1 MNEASNLRYK
11 PLLRLVSKSKYYH
24 RLIDLIAQ
32 GKVKIVIHDAIFAE
46 ALSVLLKS
54 EENKIFGRIDRERIV
69 LDERTR
75 QRVLENLEIAVGALS
90 VDVVTIGKEEIDK
103 TLEKVKDVCISAFD
117 ALTLVVADEVKPD
130 LIATD
135 DKLFRNR
142 ALQRGY
148 EVCFEEE
155 IYEKLGLT

>member
-1 MNEASNLRYK
+1 VYK
-11 PLLRLVSKSKYYH
+11 R
-24 RLIDLIAQ
+24 Q
-32 GKVKIVIHDAIFAE
+32 
-46 ALSVLLKS
+46 
-54 EENKIFGRIDRERIV
+54 
-69 LDERTR
+69 R

-155 IYEKLGLT
+155 IYEKLELT

>member
-1 MNEASNLRYK
+1 MKLLILDTNLFV
-11 PLLRLVSKSKYYH
+11 RLVSKSKYYH

-32 GKVKIVIHDAIFAE
+32 GKVKVVIHDAILAE

-54 EENKIFGRIDRERIV
+54 EENKLFGRIVKERIV

-75 QRVLENLEIAVGALS
+75 QRVLENLEIVVGALS
-90 VDVVTIGKEEIDK
+90 VEVVTIGKEEMDK
-103 TLEKVKDVCISAFD
+103 TLEKVRDVCISAFD
-117 ALTLVVADEVKPD
+117 ALTLVVADKVRPD

-135 DKLFRNR
+135 DRLFRNR

-148 EVCFEEE
+148 EICFEEE
-155 IYEKLGLT
+155 IYEKLGLI

>member
-1 MNEASNLRYK
+1 
-11 PLLRLVSKSKYYH
+11 
-24 RLIDLIAQ
+24 LIAQ
-32 GKVKIVIHDAIFAE
+32 GKVKIVIHDAILAE

-54 EENKIFGRIDRERIV
+54 EENKIFGRIV

-155 IYEKLGLT
+155 IYEKLELT

>member
-1 MNEASNLRYK
+1 M
-11 PLLRLVSKSKYYH
+11 
-24 RLIDLIAQ
+24 
-32 GKVKIVIHDAIFAE
+32 
-46 ALSVLLKS
+46 
-54 EENKIFGRIDRERIV
+54 FGRIDRERIV

-90 VDVVTIGKEEIDK
+90 VDVVAIGKEEMDK
-103 TLEKVKDVCISAFD
+103 TLEGVKDVRISAFD
-117 ALTLVVADEVKPD
+117 ALTLVVADEVEPG

-148 EVCFEEE
+148 KICSEEE